1 MFCVRNLISFAP
13 ARAYTAFVSRL
24 STSATSARSNRA
36 ASEAG
41 WAASM
46 AVSRQGTLSLDPSQ
60 SAPILEQPPRAH
72 SRLRTLVLNRQSA
85 LNALNLEMLHTLHAR
100 ISALERASTVDAIL
114 LTAAPGRAFCAGGD
128 VRYLYDAGAD
138 GNYAPAEEYFHAEY
152 CLDWVIASM
161 QKTMLISVLD
171 GITMGGGAGISV
183 HGRFRIATENT
194 VFAMPECAIGLHPD
208 VGMCYVLARLPGGL
222 GTYLGLTGAR
232 LKASDVVSA
241 EIATHFVPSHMV
253 PDLCFRLSAVNS
265 ASPGAVS
272 RAIEEFTSSER
283 PQPIPNRALIDDWFG
298 PQDSNTDS
306 GTVEDILD
314 RLTLA
319 SHRAGEEGRFAQ
331 DTIALIEKG
340 CPMSLKVTLEAIKRA
355 RDMSSVKECLEMD
368 YRLAVR
374 STRRPDFYAGV
385 KSAVV
390 TKDKSPIW
398 DPVTLADVT
407 VEDVQNYFK
416 PLSDVNVAEIQLDS
430 ESNSGNTTQA
440 KRQSRI

>member
-1 MFCVRNLISFAP
+1 MSFTRKLISFVAP
-13 ARAYTAFVSRL
+13 RAYTAFVSRL
-24 STSATSARSNRA
+24 STSVTSAGSNRA
-36 ASEAG
+36 VPS
-41 WAASM
+41 AALSACM
-46 AVSRQGTLSLDPSQ
+46 AVSRQGTLSLDPFQ
-60 SAPILEQPPRAH
+60 TAPILEQPPRAH

-114 LTAAPGRAFCAGGD
+114 LTASPGRAFCAGGD
-128 VRYLYDAGAD
+128 VRYLYDSGAD
-138 GNYAPAEEYFHAEY
+138 GNYRSAEEYFHAEY

-194 VFAMPECAIGLHPD
+194 LFAMPECAIGLHPD

-232 LKASDVVSA
+232 LKARDVVSA
-241 EIATHFVPSHMV
+241 GIATHFVPSHML
-253 PDLCFRLSAVNS
+253 PDLCLRLSAVNS
-265 ASPGAVS
+265 ASPGAIF

-283 PQPIPNRALIDDWFG
+283 LQAVPNRAVIDECFG
-298 PQDSNTDS
+298 TQEDNW
-306 GTVEDILD
+306 TVEDILD
-314 RLTLA
+314 RLTAA
-319 SHRAGEEGRFAQ
+319 SRREGPEGNFAQ
-331 DTIALIEKG
+331 DAISLIKKG

-355 RDMSSVKECLEMD
+355 RNMPSVKDCLEMD

-390 TKDKSPIW
+390 TKDRNPIW
-398 DPVTLADVT
+398 DPVTLADVS
-407 VEDVQNYFK
+407 VEDVQNYFN
-416 PLSDVNVAEIQLDS
+416 PLSDINVSEIQLDS
-430 ESNSGNTTQA
+430 ESNSGNTSQKT
-440 KRQSRI
+440 RQSRI